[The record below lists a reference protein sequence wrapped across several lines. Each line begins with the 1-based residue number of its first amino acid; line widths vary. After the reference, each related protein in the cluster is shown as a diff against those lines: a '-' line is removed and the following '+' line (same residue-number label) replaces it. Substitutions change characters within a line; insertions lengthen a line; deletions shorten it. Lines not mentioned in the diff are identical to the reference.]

1 MIEGGSG
8 NGCWGD
14 GYGGRWVVEV
24 VWVWKVVEGRR
35 WGGCMS
41 GWIVEEVGV
50 NGRVDGG
57 G

>member
-1 MIEGGSG
+1 M
-8 NGCWGD
+8 
-14 GYGGRWVVEV
+14 VEV

>member
-1 MIEGGSG
+1 M
-8 NGCWGD
+8 GD
-14 GYGGRWVVEV
+14 GGMGIGVGGWWRWCGCGRWRSG
-24 VWVWKVVEGRR
+24 WVVEGRR